1 MSQAKPITNNENLQ
15 AALDLAEAG
24 FAVFPAR
31 AANKRPHVK
40 DWQTIATTDPA
51 QIRRWWKKWPDAM
64 PAILTGRRNS
74 VAVLDLDLKD
84 GKDGGAA
91 LRALGLD
98 PDTLSTCTVATPSG
112 GRHLYFRW
120 PEGLGCSPPD
130 DESGKPLHGVDVR
143 GQGGFVIAPGASHG
157 RGRYRLLEGAL
168 AGDLPDWPDAPQHA
182 ARAPSEGSGE
192 PTGLPRHVTRE
203 ALMALPNDG
212 DEYASRDAWLKIGMA
227 LHCETDGDE
236 DGREA
241 WHEWSGQWP
250 GYDPGATD
258 AAWDSFKPEGGVTGW
273 TIITDAERHGWKNAT
288 VAELH
293 RQFDL
298 ERMLALFTGP
308 DEAELAEI
316 EALAGVA
323 SDAPTADQAGGA
335 ASRLTFLTPADC
347 DTLPAR
353 PYVIKGLLAQGDIA
367 AIVGAPGAGK
377 SLLAPRLGYAVAQ
390 GVEVFGRRTRQG
402 GVFYVAV
409 EDGHGMRGRL
419 SALRQDHGEADAFH
433 LVSGV
438 SDLLSKKGELAELR
452 AAVKA
457 RRPALVIIDTLA
469 VAFPGLEE
477 NTAEGM
483 GQVVAAA
490 RSLTKWGAAVILIHH
505 DTKAGD
511 GLPRGHSLLN
521 GALDVSIALKRD
533 GDVVACELSKNRNG
547 PTALSIAF
555 SIGTRNVGVDED
567 GDPITAAIAEEA
579 SGPVQTRESRLPA
592 SAAAALAVLRQL
604 AEEGQPVSED
614 DWRDACVDGRKVS
627 ASEELKS
634 RQVAF
639 RRAAAMLGQRGLVDS
654 SGGFYTVKATVLSLA
669 RSGTERFTDDMVE
682 GDGE

>member
-1 MSQAKPITNNENLQ
+1 MSQAKPITNKENLQ
-15 AALDLAEAG
+15 VALDLAKVGIAI
-24 FAVFPAR
+24 FPAR
-31 AANKRPHVK
+31 ADNKRPHVK
-40 DWQTIATTDPA
+40 DWQNVATTDPA
-51 QIRRWWKKWPDAM
+51 QIRRWWTKWPDAM
-64 PAILTGRRNS
+64 PAIPTGRRNG

-98 PDTLSTCTVATPSG
+98 PDALSPCTIATPSG

-120 PEGLGCSPPD
+120 PDDMGNSAAGLPA
-130 DESGKPLHGVDVR
+130 GVDVR
-143 GQGGFVIAPGASHG
+143 GQGGFVIAPGASNG
-157 RGRYRLLEGAL
+157 RGRYRLLCGTL
-168 AGDLPDWPDAPQHA
+168 TGDLPDWPDALRPAVHA
-182 ARAPSEGSGE
+182 PVEGSGE
-192 PTGLPRHVTRE
+192 PTGLPFHVIRE

-212 DEYASRDAWLKIGMA
+212 DEYASRDAWLQILMA
-227 LHCETDGDE
+227 VHAETDGGE
-236 DGREA
+236 EGREA
-241 WHEWSGQWP
+241 AHDWSRQWP
-250 GYDPGATD
+250 GYDGSATD

-273 TIITDAERHGWKNAT
+273 TIITDAERRGWHDPT
-288 VAELH
+288 VRELRIMRDFDRLLAESGELDEAVLGDW
-293 RQFDL
+293 RDGL
-298 ERMLALFTGP
+298 DADALALIGEP
-308 DEAELAEI
+308 I
-316 EALAGVA
+316 EV
-323 SDAPTADQAGGA
+323 DAKEPARQ
-335 ASRLTFLTPADC
+335 SRLTFLTPAEC
-347 DTLPAR
+347 AALPAR
-353 PYVIKGLLAQGDIA
+353 PYVIKGLLAQGDVA

-390 GVEVFGRRTRQG
+390 GAEVFGRRTRQG

-409 EDGHGMRGRL
+409 EDGHGLRGRV
-419 SALRQDHGEADAFH
+419 SALCQDHGDADGFH

-438 SDLLSKKGELAELR
+438 SDLLSKKGELAKLR

-567 GDPITAAIAEEA
+567 GDPITAAIAEDD
-579 SGPVQTRESRLPA
+579 LPA
-592 SAAAALAVLRQL
+592 TTKASSKLTRGEAAVMGHFRELTADSSLPEADLRK
-604 AEEGQPVSED
+604 
-614 DWRDACVDGRKVS
+614 ACIDGRRVS
-627 ASEELKS
+627 QSDVADNRRRTMEIALK
-634 RQVAF
+634 
-639 RRAAAMLGQRGLVDS
+639 GLVAKGVLHF
-654 SGGFYTVKATVLSLA
+654 SGGAYHLPDDPM
-669 RSGTERFTDDMVE
+669 ERFSDALGGDDE
-682 GDGE
+682 G

>member
-15 AALDLAEAG
+15 AALDHAEAG

-64 PAILTGRRNS
+64 PAILTGRRNG

-91 LRALGLD
+91 LRALGID

-120 PEGLGCSPPD
+120 PEGMGNSPAGLPA
-130 DESGKPLHGVDVR
+130 GVDVR

-157 RGRYRLLEGAL
+157 RGRYRLLEGVL
-168 AGDLPDWPDAPQHA
+168 AGDLSDWPDALQHA

-316 EALAGVA
+316 EALAGLA

-335 ASRLTFLTPADC
+335 ASRLTFLTPAEC
-347 DTLPAR
+347 DTLSAR
-353 PYVIKGLLAQGDIA
+353 PYVIKGLLAQGDVA
-367 AIVGAPGAGK
+367 AVVGAPGAGK

-419 SALRQDHGEADAFH
+419 SALRQDHGEADAFQ

-567 GDPITAAIAEEA
+567 GDPITAAIAEDD
-579 SGPVQTRESRLPA
+579 LPA
-592 SAAAALAVLRQL
+592 TTKASPKLTRGEEAVMGHFRELTADSSLPEADLRK
-604 AEEGQPVSED
+604 
-614 DWRDACVDGRKVS
+614 ACIDGRRVS
-627 ASEELKS
+627 QSDVPDNRRRTMEIALK
-634 RQVAF
+634 
-639 RRAAAMLGQRGLVDS
+639 GLVAKGVLHF
-654 SGGFYTVKATVLSLA
+654 SGGAYHLPDDPM
-669 RSGTERFTDDMVE
+669 ERFSDALGGDDE
-682 GDGE
+682 G